1 MTHLKFPV
9 KGCDIFEPEH
19 IAVGKVREDFICCA
33 VADDGVESEQGL
45 EDHLFAEKDEM

>member
-9 KGCDIFEPEH
+9 KGCDVFEPEH
-19 IAVGKVREDFICCA
+19 IAVGKVREDVICRA